1 MKNTLPCLVV
11 FLLILSMSAAFAQD
25 AHPVTLTGWGVR
37 EKDLDAFMSDAAD
50 TGFDSLIS
58 GNNDPVALQ
67 RIVEAAAKHHIR
79 IFSCIT
85 PMGTIGKLW
94 ASKYPGRPV
103 PWQVMNEDEEAARKF
118 IMAGSNQ
125 YLIPYSFGGEPKL
138 TNEVLSNR
146 IICFSD
152 PQARELFK
160 PVIDGI
166 ASVPGIEGLAF
177 DGFGYQNYHRCYC
190 ERCEKLLA
198 EYKQKHPELKAE
210 EAEVAFFRDSMVDYL
225 NYLADYA
232 RSRNKDLKTT
242 IHIWP
247 VFTPEPLYGN
257 RLNVDLCGQT
267 AAWYILWPEEK
278 IAEYSRIISG
288 EATKYHERQQGVGM
302 IGYYDLPGK
311 FPVKDA
317 ARVDLELKTMI
328 DNGCRSIQVCSS
340 IHVMNNPQIRA
351 VFKKWFSR

>member
-1 MKNTLPCLVV
+1 MKNTLPCLVA
-11 FLLILSMSAAFAQD
+11 FLLIVTLSAAFAQD
-25 AHPVTLTGWGVR
+25 AKPVTLTGWGVR
-37 EKDLDAFMSDAAD
+37 EKDLDAFMADAAD

-103 PWQVMNEDEEAARKF
+103 PWQVMNEDEQAASRF
-118 IMAGSNQ
+118 IAAGSNQ

-138 TNEVLSNR
+138 TNEVLLTR

-152 PQARELFK
+152 PEAPELFK

-166 ASVPGIEGLAF
+166 ASVPGIEGVDF

-198 EYKQKHPELKAE
+198 EYRQKHPELKPE
-210 EAEVAFFRDSMVDYL
+210 EAEIAFFRDSMVDYV

-242 IHIWP
+242 IHIW
-247 VFTPEPLYGN
+247 
-257 RLNVDLCGQT
+257 
-267 AAWYILWPEEK
+267 
-278 IAEYSRIISG
+278 
-288 EATKYHERQQGVGM
+288 
-302 IGYYDLPGK
+302 
-311 FPVKDA
+311 
-317 ARVDLELKTMI
+317 
-328 DNGCRSIQVCSS
+328 
-340 IHVMNNPQIRA
+340 
-351 VFKKWFSR
+351 